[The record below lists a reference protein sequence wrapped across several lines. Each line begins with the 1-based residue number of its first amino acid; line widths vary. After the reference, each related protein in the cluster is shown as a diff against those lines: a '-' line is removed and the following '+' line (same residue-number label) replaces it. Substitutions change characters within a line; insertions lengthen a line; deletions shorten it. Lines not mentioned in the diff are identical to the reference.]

1 MGRNLPYNRTDALE
15 WTLSHLDRWEDV
27 AGEIGLDEQGVQSMM
42 QAAQAAREAMIEA
55 EAARAEA
62 KSATATWHRLAD
74 AMKAEVSTAIVTIKA
89 TAARAGQ
96 AQGDPAAERAVY
108 GAAWLSFAGRP
119 GPSPAPR
126 EPGAPTT
133 DLDNHGAPVLRWTG
147 KGPAGT
153 RYMVHRQLDG
163 ETGWTAIGDTH
174 EKTFVDRTLPAGT
187 PSVVYQIVA
196 KYGPHAVAGV
206 ATVMRLGSAPAQA
219 PSAMAGGMAAQRAA
233 G

>member
-15 WTLSHLDRWEDV
+15 RTLSHLDRWEDV
-27 AGEIGLDEQGVQSMM
+27 AGEIGLDEQGVQSIV
-42 QAAQAAREAMIEA
+42 QAAQAAREAMIQA
-55 EAARAEA
+55 EIARARA
-62 KSATATWHRLAD
+62 KAATATWHRLAD

-89 TAARAGQ
+89 TAAQAGQ

-108 GAAWLSFAGRP
+108 GTAWLSYANKP
-119 GPSPAPR
+119 GVAPAPD
-126 EPGAPTT
+126 EPGQPTT
-133 DLDNHGAPVLRWTG
+133 GLDNNGAAVLAWTG

-153 RYMVHRQLDG
+153 RYAVRRQLEG

-174 EKTFVDRTLPAGT
+174 EKAFVDRTLPAGT
-187 PSVVYQIVA
+187 PSVAYQVVA

-206 ATVMRLGSAPAQA
+206 PTVMRLGSAPAQTRA
-219 PSAMAGGMAAQRAA
+219 AMAGGLALQRAA